1 MLLDS
6 FLSFCIFCFS
16 VRPTDGKCSNN
27 PLERVRE
34 TAERSKERLFERVK
48 EKLGGWR

>member
-16 VRPTDGKCSNN
+16 VRPTDGKCSKN